1 MRNSIRI
8 WEAPGEL
15 HSNLEASEGTKEV
28 PMAQKELPT
37 NYEELLQPF
46 LGLPMGILEVPA
58 TKNGEGGKFLDRR
71 GGPPGIT
78 PPLGQSFKGNYS
90 P

>member
-28 PMAQKELPT
+28 PMAQKGLPT
-37 NYEELLQPF
+37 NYKELLQPF

-58 TKNGEGGKFLDRR
+58 TKNGKFLDRR
-71 GGPPGIT
+71 DGPPGIP
-78 PPLGQSFKGNYS
+78 PPLGQSFKGD
-90 P
+90 